1 MNMQGKISVWDDK
14 YPFLFVILRV
24 MLGLILAIRGIFFI
38 TSIQPLFHLIKS
50 SSLSGL
56 NMDMTLALVIS
67 WVHLL
72 GGTFIILGLLTRI
85 SAWAQIP
92 ILIGAVL
99 FINLN
104 SSLSQSFSELLLSVF
119 VLILSVLFAIAGG
132 GEYQWT
138 TMPKL
143 ICSEEYEKILPS

>member
-1 MNMQGKISVWDDK
+1 MNIQGKISAWDNK
-14 YPFLFVILRV
+14 YPFLFVIFRV
-24 MLGLILAIRGIFFI
+24 MLGLILAIRGIFFL

-50 SSLSGL
+50 SSLNGL
-56 NMDMTLALVIS
+56 NMNMTLALVIC

-92 ILIGAVL
+92 ILIGAIL

-104 SSLSQSFSELLLSVF
+104 GGLSQSFSELLLSVF
-119 VLILSVLFAIAGG
+119 VLVLSALFAIAGG
-132 GEYQWT
+132 G
-138 TMPKL
+138 
-143 ICSEEYEKILPS
+143 KISMDNYAKTHLL

>member
-1 MNMQGKISVWDDK
+1 MHGKISAWDDK

-24 MLGLILAIRGIFFI
+24 ILGLILAIRGVFFL

-50 SSLSGL
+50 SSLNEL
-56 NMDMTLALVIS
+56 NMNMTLALFIC

-72 GGTFIILGLLTRI
+72 GGTFIILGFLTRI

-92 ILIGAVL
+92 ILIGAIL

-104 SSLSQSFSELLLSVF
+104 SSLSNSISELLLSVF
-119 VLILSVLFAIAGG
+119 VLILSAWFAMAGG
-132 GEYQWT
+132 G
-138 TMPKL
+138 
-143 ICSEEYEKILPS
+143 KISMDNYAKSHLL

>member
-1 MNMQGKISVWDDK
+1 MNLHGKISVWEDK
-14 YPFLFVILRV
+14 YSILFVILRI
-24 MLGLILAIRGIFFI
+24 MLGLILAIRGIFFL

-56 NMDMTLALVIS
+56 NMNMALALIIS

-92 ILIGAVL
+92 ILIGAIL

-119 VLILSVLFAIAGG
+119 VLILSGLFALGG
-132 GEYQWT
+132 GGRISMDNYAKT
-138 TMPKL
+138 HL
-143 ICSEEYEKILPS
+143 L

>member
-1 MNMQGKISVWDDK
+1 MNIHGKISGWDDK

-24 MLGLILAIRGIFFI
+24 ILGFILAIRGIFFL

-50 SSLSGL
+50 SSLSEL
-56 NMDMTLALVIS
+56 NMNMTLALVIC

-92 ILIGAVL
+92 ILIGAIL

-104 SSLSQSFSELLLSVF
+104 GGLSQSFSELILSVF
-119 VLILSVLFAIAGG
+119 VLILSALFAIAGG
-132 GEYQWT
+132 GRISMDKYAKT
-138 TMPKL
+138 HL
-143 ICSEEYEKILPS
+143 L

>member
-1 MNMQGKISVWDDK
+1 MTVHGKLSAWDDK

-24 MLGLILAIRGIFFI
+24 VLGLILAIRGIFFL

-72 GGTFIILGLLTRI
+72 GGTFIILGFLTRI

-92 ILIGAVL
+92 ILMGAIL

-104 SSLSQSFSELLLSVF
+104 SSLSHSYSELLLSVF
-119 VLILSVLFAIAGG
+119 VLILSAVFALAGG
-132 GEYQWT
+132 GRISMDSYAKT
-138 TMPKL
+138 HML
-143 ICSEEYEKILPS
+143 

>member
-1 MNMQGKISVWDDK
+1 MQGKISAWDDK

-24 MLGLILAIRGIFFI
+24 ILGLILAIRGVFFL

-50 SSLSGL
+50 SSLNEL
-56 NMDMTLALVIS
+56 NMNMTLALFIC

-92 ILIGAVL
+92 ILIGAIF
-99 FINLN
+99 FINLS
-104 SSLSQSFSELLLSVF
+104 SSLSNSISELLLSVF
-119 VLILSVLFAIAGG
+119 VLILSAWFAMAGG
-132 GEYQWT
+132 G
-138 TMPKL
+138 
-143 ICSEEYEKILPS
+143 KISMDNYAKSHLL

>member
-1 MNMQGKISVWDDK
+1 MQGKISVWDDK

-24 MLGLILAIRGIFFI
+24 ILGLILAIRGVFFL

-50 SSLSGL
+50 SSLNEL
-56 NMDMTLALVIS
+56 NMNMTLALFIC

-72 GGTFIILGLLTRI
+72 GGTFIILGFLTRI

-92 ILIGAVL
+92 ILIGAII

-104 SSLSQSFSELLLSVF
+104 SSLSGSISELLLSVF
-119 VLILSVLFAIAGG
+119 VLVLSACFAMAGG
-132 GEYQWT
+132 G
-138 TMPKL
+138 
-143 ICSEEYEKILPS
+143 KISMDNYAKSHLL

>member
-1 MNMQGKISVWDDK
+1 MSIPSKFSVWDDK

-24 MLGLILAIRGIFFI
+24 MLGLILAIRGIFFL

-50 SSLSGL
+50 SSLSEL
-56 NMDMTLALVIS
+56 NMNMTLALFIC

-85 SAWAQIP
+85 AAWAQIP
-92 ILIGAVL
+92 ILIGAIV

-104 SSLSQSFSELLLSVF
+104 SSLSSSISELLLSVF
-119 VLILSVLFAIAGG
+119 VLILSAFFAWAGG
-132 GEYQWT
+132 G
-138 TMPKL
+138 
-143 ICSEEYEKILPS
+143 KISMDNYAKSHLL